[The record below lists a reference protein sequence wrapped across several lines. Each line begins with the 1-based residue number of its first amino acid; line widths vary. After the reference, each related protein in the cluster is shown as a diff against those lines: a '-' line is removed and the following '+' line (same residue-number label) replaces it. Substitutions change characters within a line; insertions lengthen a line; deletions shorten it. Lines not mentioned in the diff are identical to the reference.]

1 MARTGNG
8 DPCGWKSDSKVT
20 NFCKPGSSVRDL
32 FGCFIRDLFRAEK
45 KNTSMWVIFSGHEWK
60 KLVSF
65 FLNKKPML
73 YQDVLEIIYFAS
85 LFPIHSKSPSL
96 TTIWESI

>member
-8 DPCGWKSDSKVT
+8 DLCGWKSDSKVT

-32 FGCFIRDLFRAEK
+32 FGRFIRDLFRADKERLHVGDLFR
-45 KNTSMWVIFSGHEWK
+45 SRM
-60 KLVSF
+60 LVSF

-73 YQDVLEIIYFAS
+73 YQDVLEIIYFGS